1 MTTSATNGPNAV
13 SPETTGAAATSDDA
27 DGVPSI
33 LLVDDEPSV
42 LSALRRV
49 FRPAGYEI
57 LTAES
62 GEAALEVLASTE
74 VDLIVSDMRMPNMSG
89 AAFLS
94 RARSLY
100 PDTMR
105 ILLTGYS
112 DIASIVEAVNEGG
125 V

>member
-27 DGVPSI
+27 GGVPTI

-49 FRPAGYEI
+49 FRPAGYAI

-62 GEAALEVLASTE
+62 GEAALEILASTE
-74 VDLIVSDMRMPNMSG
+74 VDLIVSDMRMPGMSG
-89 AAFLS
+89 AEFLL
-94 RARSLY
+94 AHGRS
-100 PDTMR
+100 TR
-105 ILLTGYS
+105 TRC
-112 DIASIVEAVNEGG
+112 ASC
-125 V
+125 